1 MMKLIDRIKDISI
14 EAKLSTA
21 AAGADFCR
29 QVNDFNM
36 TYNTGGLDLF
46 ENSTNML
53 PPIVAEAV
61 LVGTA
66 VYFGAKYIKSL
77 FRE

>member
-1 MMKLIDRIKDISI
+1 MKLIDTVKNISL
-14 EAKLSTA
+14 EGKLSLA
-21 AAGADFCR
+21 AAGTNFIS

-53 PPIVAEAV
+53 PSMGLQALGIGT
-61 LVGTA
+61 LVYLGT
-66 VYFGAKYIKSL
+66 KYIKSL
-77 FRE
+77 IRE